1 MGGEKINDLKK
12 LMGPLVGQVV
22 GQEEMIVSLFI
33 VSKKSPRLKML
44 DLSSKLNSD
53 ERSKKLHKWAQDHR
67 LVAVIEKGDQ
77 VFAHANAKYANQL
90 QSQQDLTINGKKV
103 TSVNALSDEE
113 YDQLAIV
120 DAAFEEY
127 VLHNPPVEEK
137 KNAKP
142 QNDSTAHSAIR
153 EFLASNS
160 LLSDQIHMAYLF
172 SKMKNLPDQ
181 IILNCLVK
189 MTESRR
195 EIEKQ
200 RKVDQRKQ
208 DILQD
213 EIKKGIRKEEIV
225 KGEIKGQDLK
235 GSILS
240 ENEERV
246 NRTRG
251 LPEK

>member
-1 MGGEKINDLKK
+1 MGCEKINDLKR
-12 LMGPLVGQVV
+12 LMGPMEGQVV

-44 DLSSKLNSD
+44 DLSSRLNLD
-53 ERSKKLHKWAQDHR
+53 ERTKKLHKWAQDHR

-90 QSQQDLTINGKKV
+90 QNQQDLTINGKKV
-103 TSVNALSDEE
+103 SSVTALSDEE

-127 VLHNPPVEEK
+127 VLQNPEEK
-137 KNAKP
+137 KSAKSEK
-142 QNDSTAHSAIR
+142 DSSAHSAVR

-160 LLSDQIHMAYLF
+160 LLSDQIHMAHLF
-172 SKMKNLPDQ
+172 SKMQNLPDQ
-181 IILNCLVK
+181 IILNCLKK
-189 MTESRR
+189 MNESRR

-200 RKVDQRKQ
+200 RREDQKKQ
-208 DILQD
+208 DILKD
-213 EIKKGIRKEEIV
+213 EINKGIRKEEIL
-225 KGEIKGQDLK
+225 KGEIKGQGLK
-235 GSILS
+235 GMILT
-240 ENEERV
+240 ENDERV

-251 LPEK
+251 LPET